1 MILYVANKKNCRCG
15 KTEVTYKMLLEL
27 NESSIEVQ
35 ALDVAP
41 CQVDTVDITGNV
53 VENSKRTVPK
63 MVVPMLG
70 SPDLKGCGS
79 VQGTRNGRRL
89 TSQEGEAWERTL
101 QDRGPQQLSSAWI
114 SSRRTH
120 PRVLETGS
128 WEPDRARIS
137 GCGRINIP
145 SKAHVPL
152 RPTKMQAKVKTLSCL
167 ELFVLCFFF
176 WVCYLGHQYEVPM
189 KASDQNN
196 SHLSV
201 W

>member
-128 WEPDRARIS
+128 WEPEEATSSTLDA
-137 GCGRINIP
+137 
-145 SKAHVPL
+145 ADEVHVKLCLTWKFCLWPQMEMRGEMWLQVVCLL
-152 RPTKMQAKVKTLSCL
+152 RLQ
-167 ELFVLCFFF
+167 
-176 WVCYLGHQYEVPM
+176 HR
-189 KASDQNN
+189 
-196 SHLSV
+196 
-201 W
+201 